1 MQQLQVNQTTQAQDL
16 AQELEGQ
23 YGLFAARLG
32 AQTFLVRSKQGHSI
46 ASITPLGSPIVGYV
60 PLNPLSQQWEI
71 TKISNQ
77 TEDQSQEQV
86 QRAGRG

>member
-1 MQQLQVNQTTQAQDL
+1 MQNLQLNQTVQAPDL
-16 AQELEGQ
+16 AEALENQ

-32 AQTFLVRSKQGHSI
+32 AQVFTVRSKQGHSI
-46 ASITPLGSPIVGYV
+46 TSITPLGSPIVGYV

-77 TEDQSQEQV
+77 TEEQQDQQA
-86 QRAGRG
+86 QRAGR